1 MWLFC
6 WFLGG
11 TLPKL
16 LYVSIS
22 NFDYMVWSSL
32 LYIKG
37 SISYASPYPLAGHSF
52 PSWPHPSPAFSS
64 YFTCFTPYIRAPQ
77 PLGHRRGARLTA
89 GSEWLV
95 SKRVKLHQYLQPLPT
110 ACITSWAPPPVN
122 GGILIGAWNLLRTEY
137 ARDLGCPYENH
148 PEAILA
154 PCPWKN
160 FLPWN
165 WSLVPKRL
173 GTAALYNLRLHMS
186 RRQLLQAVSGQAC
199 CKGYLGKCMRK

>member
-64 YFTCFTPYIRAPQ
+64 YFTCFNPYIRAPQ

-95 SKRVKLHQYLQPLPT
+95 SKSKASSVFTATPYCLHYFLSPTSCQRWHSHRSVKS
-110 ACITSWAPPPVN
+110 TSNWVCKRSR
-122 GGILIGAWNLLRTEY
+122 LSLWESSRS
-137 ARDLGCPYENH
+137 H
-148 PEAILA
+148 
-154 PCPWKN
+154 PCPLSMEK
-160 FLPWN
+160 FSPMK
-165 WSLVPKRL
+165 LVPGAKKVGHCCL
-173 GTAALYNLRLHMS
+173 IQSQTSYEQTPAFTS
-186 RRQLLQAVSGQAC
+186 CIWTSLL
-199 CKGYLGKCMRK
+199 